1 MVQASNTGTHAMH
14 ARTISAAA
22 PAAAQLPTSILGAAS
37 KTRHQKLCAAACLS
51 AMLCGGSAPVLA
63 EQIKPVFDL
72 DLPNV
77 AGKTFKVIEVS
88 FAAGTKAN
96 AHRHGNAFVYAYVL
110 SGSIRSQL
118 AGEPARIYRAG
129 QGWFEPPGAHHI
141 LTQNLSRKKSARL
154 LVVFVANIGE
164 PTKTSDAPQDP
175 SVARPENRVLV
186 ELGGIRIDR
195 IAPDFA
201 PTDPM
206 FAMFQG
212 TYPPS
217 FKHRQ

>member
-1 MVQASNTGTHAMH
+1 MH
-14 ARTISAAA
+14 ARTIPVSAPTAA
-22 PAAAQLPTSILGAAS
+22 HLFTSILGAAS
-37 KTRHQKLCAAACLS
+37 KKRHQKLCAAACLS
-51 AMLCGGSAPVLA
+51 AMLCGGSVPVLA

-77 AGKTFKVIEVS
+77 AGKTFKVVEVS

-118 AGEPARIYRAG
+118 AGEPAQIYHAG
-129 QGWFEPPGAHHI
+129 QSWFEPPGAHHI

-164 PTKTSDAPQDP
+164 PIKTSDALQDR
-175 SVARPENRVLV
+175 SVAWPENRTLV
-186 ELGGIRIDR
+186 DRGNIRISR
-195 IAPDFA
+195 MAPGTA
-201 PTDPM
+201 PADPM
-206 FAMFQG
+206 LAVRQG
-212 TYPPS
+212 AYPLS
-217 FKHRQ
+217 FKYRQ